1 MRRLV
6 GFLVF
11 VAIVVVAFG
20 FWRGWFTVNQ
30 AKIEHDT
37 KKIEKK
43 LERETEKLKG
53 GVNSEAKKVEEKTA
67 N

>member
-1 MRRLV
+1 MRRLL
-6 GFLVF
+6 GFLAF

-30 AKIEHDT
+30 AKIQHDT
-37 KKIEKK
+37 HKIEKK
-43 LERETEKLKG
+43 IERESEKLKG
-53 GVNSEAKKVEEKTA
+53 DVNSEAKKVEEKTS